1 MFIAGAVVVGGIIIA
16 YDDHSKHSKY
26 EDYDDY
32 SDHSNYSAHSRY
44 GDSSVVNAIDEQQDL
59 INDKEYDLDRMREEM
74 EDRFRE
80 RVEELQGERY
90 YDSLDDA
97 EPYDVVDNVREE
109 MREELEQEISAETA
123 QLAQI
128 DEMIARINELELQA
142 KEGA

>member
-16 YDDHSKHSKY
+16 YDDHSKHS
-26 EDYDDY
+26 DYDDY

-44 GDSSVVNAIDEQQDL
+44 GDSSVVSEINSLESDID
-59 INDKEYDLDRMREEM
+59 DKEYDLDRMREEM

-97 EPYDVVDNVREE
+97 EPWNVVDNVQEE